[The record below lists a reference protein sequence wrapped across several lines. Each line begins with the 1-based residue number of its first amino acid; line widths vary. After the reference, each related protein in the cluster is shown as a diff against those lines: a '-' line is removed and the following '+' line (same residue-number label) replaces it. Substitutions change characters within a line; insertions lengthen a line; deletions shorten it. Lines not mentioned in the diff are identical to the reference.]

1 MLVYIFFFYILLYS
15 VSTCSIYMY
24 ACMTIVFKI
33 FTNFFFISNRFT
45 QIWIENIHIFY
56 DCPFWWVFFIF
67 LSHFEVFWI
76 MWVHEMCSVNKSI
89 QSYIYIRIIYVT
101 LHQYNIK
108 SHLSMKLKR
117 KTKAAGIF
125 CKLFDF
131 MGVTCIAPVTIRNWS
146 CTPFWK
152 LCYTCLYSLVAV
164 DFIWNCVKIQIL
176 VFLNLLWQCLVNKL

>member
-1 MLVYIFFFYILLYS
+1 MN
-15 VSTCSIYMY
+15 
-24 ACMTIVFKI
+24 IVFKI
-33 FTNFFFISNRFT
+33 LTNFFFIY
-45 QIWIENIHIFY
+45 QIGLHRYKLKISIYSMTVHF
-56 DCPFWWVFFIF
+56 DGVFFIF